1 MALLPPRADVAGGVA
16 DGPRV
21 FAERPRTVRSAVGR
35 SARSEWLGRGIAK
48 ERDVWQ
54 SSGEFTLW

>member
-1 MALLPPRADVAGGVA
+1 MALLPPRADVAVA
-16 DGPRV
+16 TGRV
-21 FAERPRTVRSAVGR
+21 FAERPCTVGSSVGR

-54 SSGEFTLW
+54 SSGEYTLC